1 MPLESSWRWNV
12 KQTEMLRSKDMQ
24 QTQKCEHVGDKCIAG
39 GYINDIQS
47 IGATEGDGDS
57 DDGEKS
63 HLQSIRSSE
72 HGKYFMN
79 EASVQM
85 NTSVH
90 MRHTGRP
97 THEA

>member
-1 MPLESSWRWNV
+1 M
-12 KQTEMLRSKDMQ
+12 KQAEMLRSKDMQ
-24 QTQKCEHVGDKCIAG
+24 QTQMCENFGDKCIAG
-39 GYINDIQS
+39 GYMNDIQS

-57 DDGEKS
+57 EDGEKVTCKALDQVS
-63 HLQSIRSSE
+63 MANI
-72 HGKYFMN
+72 FMN

-85 NTSVH
+85 NASVH